1 MTKTASF
8 FALAAACSA
17 LALAACSQNAETP
30 DAPAALT
37 LHEVMKD
44 QIDANADALW
54 DVTNAAIDDN
64 AMLDAGKLGDDG
76 WARIVEL
83 SGKVEDGAR
92 TLAAMDPIVVAAP
105 GVKISDSDIEDGH
118 TAAQVQGF
126 VDADPATF
134 RNLATTL
141 ADHMAELKAAAMGR
155 DAATAGRLVNELD
168 GVCESCHLG
177 YWYPEQADLV
187 RSIRQQGGDDPA
199 PAPTR

>member
-8 FALAAACSA
+8 AALAAACAA
-17 LALAACSQNAETP
+17 LALAACSQNADQP
-30 DAPAALT
+30 QAAAAPT
-37 LHEVMKD
+37 MHDVMKNA
-44 QIDANADALW
+44 IDAHADALW

-64 AMLDAGKLGDDG
+64 ALLDTAKLGDDG
-76 WARIVEL
+76 WARIAEL
-83 SGKVEDGAR
+83 SGKVEEGAR
-92 TLAAMDPIVVAAP
+92 TLATMDPIVVAAP

-118 TAAQVQGF
+118 SAAQVQGF

-141 ADHMAELKAAAMGR
+141 ADHMAQLKAAALDR
-155 DAATAGRLVNELD
+155 DAPTAARLVNELD
-168 GVCESCHLG
+168 GVCESCHLA
-177 YWYPEQADLV
+177 YWYPEQAELV

>member
-8 FALAAACSA
+8 TALAAACGA
-17 LALAACSQNAETP
+17 VALAACSQQANQPE
-30 DAPAALT
+30 APATPT
-37 LHEVMKD
+37 LHEVMKE

-54 DVTNAAIDDN
+54 DVTNAAIDDD
-64 AMLDAGKLGDDG
+64 AMLDASKLGDAG
-76 WARIVEL
+76 WARIVDL

-105 GVKISDSDIEDGH
+105 GVKISDSDIENGH
-118 TAAQVQGF
+118 TAAQVQAF

-141 ADHMAELKAAAMGR
+141 ADHMAELKTAAMAR
-155 DAATAGRLVNELD
+155 DATTAARLVNELD
-168 GVCESCHLG
+168 GVCESCHLDF
-177 YWYPEQADLV
+177 WYPEQAELV

-199 PAPTR
+199 PAATQ